1 MHALGRGPASTLNR
15 LFRHLRAL
23 SASSQGVAAVEFA
36 IVLPVMVLMY
46 LGMSE
51 LTFGISTDRKIT
63 LLSRTLA
70 DLTGR
75 ATTVDSSAMDTIF
88 AASTSV
94 MAPYNSAL
102 AKMVVSSIV
111 VTDTGTK
118 DSSGNP
124 IVQGAVCWSSAKGSG
139 AVALTKG
146 TKVTVPDGFRTAN
159 SSYIQA
165 DVAMPYTP
173 VFGTSVLQMVTG
185 KTSMTLTDQTPW
197 PVRNVKEVIWTGTA
211 ACLP

>member
-1 MHALGRGPASTLNR
+1 M
-15 LFRHLRAL
+15 
-23 SASSQGVAAVEFA
+23 
-36 IVLPVMVLMY
+36 MY
-46 LGMSE
+46 LGMTE
-51 LTFGISTDRKIT
+51 LTFGINTDRKIT
-63 LLSRTLA
+63 LLARTLA

-75 ATTVDSSAMDTIF
+75 ATTVSSSDMDTIF

-102 AKMVVSSIV
+102 AQMVVSSIV

-118 DSSGNP
+118 DAGGNP
-124 IVQGAVCWSSAKGSG
+124 IVQGTVCWSSAKGSG

>member
-1 MHALGRGPASTLNR
+1 MRALGRDLEPLSR
-15 LFRHLRAL
+15 LRHRLRAFRE
-23 SASSQGVAAVEFA
+23 ASQGVAAVEFA
-36 IVLPVMVLMY
+36 IVLPVMVMMY
-46 LGMSE
+46 LGMTE
-51 LTFGISTDRKIT
+51 LTFGINTDRKIT
-63 LLSRTLA
+63 LLARTLA

-75 ATTVDSSAMDTIF
+75 ATTVSSSDMDTIF

-102 AKMVVSSIV
+102 AQMVVSSIV

-118 DSSGNP
+118 DAGGNP
-124 IVQGAVCWSSAKGSG
+124 IVQGTVCWSSAKGSG

>member
-1 MHALGRGPASTLNR
+1 MRALGRDLEPLSR
-15 LFRHLRAL
+15 LRHRLRAFCE
-23 SASSQGVAAVEFA
+23 ASQAVAAVEFA
-36 IVLPVMVLMY
+36 IVLPVMVMMY
-46 LGMSE
+46 LGMTE
-51 LTFGISTDRKIT
+51 LTFGINTDRKIT
-63 LLSRTLA
+63 LLARTLA

-75 ATTVDSSAMDTIF
+75 ATTVSSSDMDTIF

-102 AKMVVSSIV
+102 AQMVVSSIV

-118 DSSGNP
+118 DAGGNP
-124 IVQGAVCWSSAKGSG
+124 IVQGTVCWSSAKGSG

-197 PVRNVKEVIWTGTA
+197 PVRNVKEGIWTWTA

>member
-1 MHALGRGPASTLNR
+1 MRALGRDLEPLSR
-15 LFRHLRAL
+15 LRHRLRAFRE
-23 SASSQGVAAVEFA
+23 ASQGVAAVEFA
-36 IVLPVMVLMY
+36 IVLPVMVMMY
-46 LGMSE
+46 LGMTE
-51 LTFGISTDRKIT
+51 LTFGINTDRKIT
-63 LLSRTLA
+63 LLARTLA

-75 ATTVDSSAMDTIF
+75 ATTVSSSDMDTIF

-94 MAPYNSAL
+94 IAPYNSAL
-102 AKMVVSSIV
+102 AQMVVSSIV

-118 DSSGNP
+118 DAGGNP
-124 IVQGAVCWSSAKGSG
+124 IVQGTVCWSSAKGSG

>member
-1 MHALGRGPASTLNR
+1 MRALGRDLEPLSR
-15 LFRHLRAL
+15 LRHRLRAFRE
-23 SASSQGVAAVEFA
+23 ASQGVAAVEFA
-36 IVLPVMVLMY
+36 IVLPVMLMMY
-46 LGMSE
+46 LGMTE
-51 LTFGISTDRKIT
+51 LTFGINTDRKIT
-63 LLSRTLA
+63 LLARTLA

-75 ATTVDSSAMDTIF
+75 ATTVSSSDMDTIF

-102 AKMVVSSIV
+102 AQMVVSSIV

-118 DSSGNP
+118 DAGGNP
-124 IVQGAVCWSSAKGSG
+124 IVQGTVCWSSAKGSG